1 MILVDANLLLFAYDA
16 SSEQH
21 VPARRWVERVFS
33 APEAVLLSWVTI
45 LAFLRIGTNPR
56 AFRRPFTLEEAV
68 EIVSQ
73 WLSRPNVRLAE
84 PGGRHWEI
92 LSRLLPATQAKAD
105 LVMDAHLVALAL
117 EYDATLYSH
126 DRDFSRFPGLRF
138 EDPLRPA

>member
-21 VPARRWVERVFS
+21 ATARLWVERVFS

-56 AFRRPFTLEEAV
+56 AFRSPFALEEAV
-68 EIVSQ
+68 EIISQ
-73 WLSRPNVRLAE
+73 WLSRPNVRVAV
-84 PGGRHWEI
+84 PGRRHWEI

-105 LVMDAHLVALAL
+105 LVMDAHLGACAA
-117 EYDATLYSH
+117 E
-126 DRDFSRFPGLRF
+126 RFWPLVV
-138 EDPLRPA
+138 EPDTDPEAASE